1 MIDGLRR
8 VRVSGFAS
16 LGDVSLE
23 PGKICLL
30 IGQSGAGKSNLL
42 RALQLAG
49 LLRNGRLGRFVEDA
63 GGAERLLHGG
73 AAHSPSLRI
82 ELEFA
87 QGEHRNHYVAE
98 LEPCDAPEPRPQP
111 DEGAAT
117 SSDRERAADE
127 GTSHVAPR
135 QAISFREESV
145 AFQRDAE
152 SAPRVY
158 SLGRGHLESRLSTA
172 KSSDVTAKTADYWLS
187 QIGYFQLQ
195 DLSRSSPLLGD
206 AKLEDNRYLRSN
218 GSNLAACLLRLEQSQ
233 DDADQQAWRR
243 ISAFARRVAPSLK
256 ALCPRAMFDAAH
268 ACLEWRDDRDQIL
281 SASQLSDGTLRAIA
295 LITALGQPPARLPK
309 ILCIDEPELGLDPRA
324 VQHIAELMR
333 IVSRHSQLLIATHST
348 LLVDHFAESDVV
360 LVERVEGET
369 QVRAARSSAELE
381 RWLREFDL
389 DDELDT

>member
-23 PGKICLL
+23 PGKICVL
-30 IGQSGAGKSNLL
+30 IGSLGAGKSNLL

-49 LLRNGRLGRFVEDA
+49 LLRNARLGRFVEDA
-63 GGAERLLHGG
+63 GGAERVLHGG
-73 AAHSPSLRI
+73 AAHSPSLRL
-82 ELEFA
+82 ELEFT
-87 QGEHRNHYVAE
+87 QGEQRNHYVAE
-98 LEPCDAPEPRPQP
+98 LEPCADSANRQDA
-111 DEGAAT
+111 EGADAGEA
-117 SSDRERAADE
+117 SSGGAHSA
-127 GTSHVAPR
+127 APR
-135 QAISFREESV
+135 QALAFREESV

-233 DDADQQAWRR
+233 DEADQQAWRR
-243 ISAFARRVAPSLK
+243 IGAFARRVAPSLK
-256 ALCPRAMFDAAH
+256 ALCPRAQPAAPH
-268 ACLEWRDDRDQIL
+268 DRAYLEWLDDRDQIL
-281 SASQLSDGTLRAIA
+281 GASQLSDGTLRAIA

-381 RWLREFDL
+381 RWLREYDL